1 MSAPPLS
8 EAEPISVGAFFYNSI
23 NATFY
28 PYEATPEA
36 AEGMAPPQNNDT
48 TPGLGQFVPS
58 NSGFVIAADL
68 DSVPASYIG
77 EDGRLT
83 LLRGKACG
91 SSTLNPANPREID
104 TIFRD
109 MATNSSGFRATIS
122 QETLRLLPIVSR
134 TVIQYVGDLQAN
146 NSQLHMS
153 NARLQATQ
161 GGGQA
166 RAQQMEGKMTIH
178 RPCVPRLTRSKA
190 HIAVLQKEIELVKDT
205 NLKLQLQIDH
215 LRQDMRKMEAQEASL
230 KAELER
236 LGVRAVL
243 DYGVESSSKKR
254 RQG

>member
-1 MSAPPLS
+1 MAIPRTTRQPTHRRCRHCNIIKSAYQHDLHFPPHAPPRHSPPIQLLWLLRSSPLIYVNSMSAPPLS
-8 EAEPISVGAFFYNSI
+8 EAEPISVGASFYNSI

-36 AEGMAPPQNNDT
+36 VEGMAPPQNNDT
-48 TPGLGQFVPS
+48 TPGLGQSVPS
-58 NSGFVIAADL
+58 DSGFVIAADL

-83 LLRGKACG
+83 LLR
-91 SSTLNPANPREID
+91 EID

-109 MATNSSGFRATIS
+109 MATNSSGSRATIS

-134 TVIQYVGDLQAN
+134 TVIQYVSELQAN

-166 RAQQMEGKMTIH
+166 RAQQME
-178 RPCVPRLTRSKA
+178 A
-190 HIAVLQKEIELVKDT
+190 HIAVLQREIELVKDT
-205 NLKLQLQIDH
+205 NLKLQCQ
-215 LRQDMRKMEAQEASL
+215 S
-230 KAELER
+230 R
-236 LGVRAVL
+236 LACFFGL
-243 DYGVESSSKKR
+243 LLLLI
-254 RQG
+254 

>member
-1 MSAPPLS
+1 METHLLTKK
-8 EAEPISVGAFFYNSI
+8 NSI

-28 PYEATPEA
+28 PYEARSEP
-36 AEGMAPPQNNDT
+36 AEGMAPPQNNHT
-48 TPGLGQFVPS
+48 TPGLERSVLS
-58 NSGFVIAADL
+58 DSGFVIAADL

-77 EDGRLT
+77 EDGRLA
-83 LLRGKACG
+83 LL
-91 SSTLNPANPREID
+91 REID

-109 MATNSSGFRATIS
+109 MATNSSGSRGTIS
-122 QETLRLLPIVSR
+122 QETLRLLPIASR
-134 TVIQYVGDLQAN
+134 TVTQYVGELQAN

-166 RAQQMEGKMTIH
+166 RAQQME
-178 RPCVPRLTRSKA
+178 A
-190 HIAVLQKEIELVKDT
+190 HIAVLQREIELVKDT
-205 NLKLQLQIDH
+205 NMKLQLQIDH